1 MISDRLREQ
10 TTRFTKEI
18 QTLLNCTIASHVQ
31 IKAVALPVGDDRLF
45 MLGHLMAKD
54 RLTARRFRLKP
65 RAPKAEL
72 WMDVSFQLRLDA
84 EREHL
89 MVDKSFFGL
98 FGAEDAKQGLFHYD
112 YERDKADGYPDAHLQ
127 VYAES
132 ELFATLNDPKAD
144 RARSLSKLHFP
155 VGGKRFRPCLED
167 IIEFL
172 IVERLVEAR
181 DGYEKV
187 IETGR
192 EGFRKNQLMAAM
204 RRDPATVEAF
214 AERYGITGHA
224 RGK

>member
-1 MISDRLREQ
+1 MISDRLRDQ
-10 TTRFTKEI
+10 TTRFAKEI
-18 QTLLNCTIASHVQ
+18 QALLNCTIAHHVQ
-31 IKAVALPVGDDRLF
+31 VKAVALSKGDDRLF
-45 MLGHLMAKD
+45 MLGHLLTKNT
-54 RLTARRFRLKP
+54 LTAQRFKLKP

-89 MVDKSFFGL
+89 MVHKSFFGL
-98 FGAEDAKQGLFHYD
+98 FGAQDAKHGLFHYD

-127 VYAES
+127 VDASS
-132 ELFATLNDPKAD
+132 ELFTTLNDPRRD
-144 RARSLSKLHFP
+144 VGRSLAQVHFP

-167 IIEFL
+167 VIEFL
-172 IVERLVEAR
+172 IVERLVDAK

-187 IETGR
+187 IEAGR

-214 AERYGITGHA
+214 VERYGPK
-224 RGK
+224 RLRRE

>member
-1 MISDRLREQ
+1 MHLISDRLRDR
-10 TTRFTKEI
+10 TNRFAKEI
-18 QTLLNCTIASHVQ
+18 QALLNCTIASHVQ
-31 IKAVALPVGDDRLF
+31 IKAVALSTGDDRLF
-45 MLGHLMAKD
+45 SLGHLLHKSTM
-54 RLTARRFRLKP
+54 TAQRFPLKP
-65 RAPKAEL
+65 CRERTEL

-89 MVDKSFFGL
+89 MVQQSFVGVFGSPT
-98 FGAEDAKQGLFHYD
+98 AKHGLFHYD

-127 VYAES
+127 VEAHS
-132 ELFATLNDPKAD
+132 DLFDQINNPRTDAG
-144 RARSLSKLHFP
+144 RSFAQLHFP

-172 IVERLVEAR
+172 IVERLVHAR

-187 IETGR
+187 IEAGR

-214 AERYGITGHA
+214 VERYGLKSQA
-224 RGK
+224 